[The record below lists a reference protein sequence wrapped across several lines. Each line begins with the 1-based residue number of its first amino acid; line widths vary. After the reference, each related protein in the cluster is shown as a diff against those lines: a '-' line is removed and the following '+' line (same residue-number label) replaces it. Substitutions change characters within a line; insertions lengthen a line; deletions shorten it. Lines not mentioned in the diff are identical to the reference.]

1 MTPNV
6 IKHIVMWKLRGSTP
20 EERNGHRHTVKN
32 ALESL
37 RGKVPG
43 LLRLEIGLD
52 ESAVD
57 YAFDVVLYGEFESKQ
72 ALAAYADHP
81 EHLRVRREIGD
92 LRVQRHQVDYEVRSG
107 ADQ

>member
-1 MTPNV
+1 MAPNV

-20 EERNGHRHTVKN
+20 EERNGNRHTVKN

-43 LLRLEIGLD
+43 LVQLEIGLD

>member
-1 MTPNV
+1 MAPKV
-6 IKHIVMWKLRGSTP
+6 IKHIVMWKLKGSTP
-20 EERNGHRHTVKN
+20 EERNGNRYTVKT

-43 LLRLEIGLD
+43 LVRLEIGLD

-57 YAFDVVLYGEFESKQ
+57 YAFDVVLYGEFESKL